1 MGIREFPAYAQK
13 VTKLLNFPSEVNDTS
28 ARIVATGAVAM
39 AAGYAVTGWAWLLL
53 PLTYGFIARVM
64 SGPTF
69 SPLARLATQVITPR
83 LSGNHKIVPG
93 PPKRFAQG
101 IGALF
106 SVTASVLFLVDLP
119 VASRWVAAALA
130 GPAFLEAAFGFCVGC
145 KMFAG
150 LMKVGVI
157 PESVCLE
164 CSDISSRLRT
174 QGVIQ

>member
-1 MGIREFPAYAQK
+1 
-13 VTKLLNFPSEVNDTS
+13 VTKLLNFPTEVNDTS

-39 AAGYAVTGWAWLLL
+39 SAGYALTDWAWLLI
-53 PLTYGFIARVM
+53 PLTYGFIARVL

-83 LSGNHKIVPG
+83 IKAQHRIVAG

-106 SVTASVLFLVDLP
+106 SVTASVLYLLDFTT
-119 VASRWVAAALA
+119 ASRWVAAALA
-130 GPAFLEAAFGFCVGC
+130 GPALLEAALGFCIGC

-150 LMKVGVI
+150 LMRIGVI
-157 PESVCLE
+157 PESVCVE
-164 CSDISSRLRT
+164 CNDISARLRA
-174 QGVIQ
+174 QGVLQ

>member
-1 MGIREFPAYAQK
+1 M
-13 VTKLLNFPSEVNDTS
+13 TKLLNFPTEVNDTS
-28 ARIVATGAVAM
+28 ARIVATGAVLM
-39 AAGYAVTGWAWLLL
+39 AAGYAVTGWSWVLL
-53 PLTYGFIARVM
+53 PLTYGFLARVA

-83 LSGNHKIVPG
+83 LPGTHRIVPG

-106 SVTASVLFLVDLP
+106 SVTASVLFLLDLGT
-119 VASRWVAAALA
+119 ASRWVAAALA

-150 LMKVGVI
+150 LMKIGVI
-157 PESVCLE
+157 PESVCVE
-164 CSDISSRLRT
+164 CSDISARLRA
-174 QGVIQ
+174 QGVHQ

>member
-1 MGIREFPAYAQK
+1 M
-13 VTKLLNFPSEVNDTS
+13 TKLLNFPSEVNDTS
-28 ARIVATGAVAM
+28 ARIVASGAVVM
-39 AAGYAVTGWAWLLL
+39 AVSYAVTGWGWLLI
-53 PLTYGFIARVM
+53 PLTYGFIARVA

-83 LSGNHKIVPG
+83 LPGTHRIVPG

-106 SVTASVLFLVDLP
+106 SIAASVLFLLDLTT
-119 VASRWVAAALA
+119 ASRWVAAALS
-130 GPAFLEAAFGFCVGC
+130 GPAFLEASFGFCVGC

-150 LMKVGVI
+150 LMRIGVI

-164 CSDISSRLRT
+164 CSDISSRLRA
-174 QGVIQ
+174 QGVQQ

>member
-1 MGIREFPAYAQK
+1 M
-13 VTKLLNFPSEVNDTS
+13 TKLLNFPTEVNDTS
-28 ARIVATGAVAM
+28 ARIVATGAVLM
-39 AAGYAVTGWAWLLL
+39 AAGYAITGWSWLLL
-53 PLTYGFIARVM
+53 PLTYGFLARVA

-83 LSGNHKIVPG
+83 LPGTHRIVPG

-106 SVTASVLFLVDLP
+106 SVTASVLFLLDLGT
-119 VASRWVAAALA
+119 ASRWVAAALA

-150 LMKVGVI
+150 LMKIGVI
-157 PESVCLE
+157 PESVCVE
-164 CSDISSRLRT
+164 CSDISARLRA
-174 QGVIQ
+174 QGVHQ

>member
-1 MGIREFPAYAQK
+1 M
-13 VTKLLNFPSEVNDTS
+13 TKLLNFPTEVNDTS
-28 ARIVATGAVAM
+28 ARIVATGAVSM
-39 AAGYAVTGWAWLLL
+39 AAGYAITGWAWLLI
-53 PLTYGFIARVM
+53 PLTYGFVARVL

-83 LSGNHKIVPG
+83 INAQHRIVPG

-106 SVTASVLFLVDLP
+106 SITASVLYLVDLST
-119 VASRWVAAALA
+119 ASRWVAAALA

-150 LMKVGVI
+150 LMKLGII
-157 PESVCLE
+157 PESVCVE
-164 CSDISSRLRT
+164 CNDISSRLRA
-174 QGVIQ
+174 QGVLQ

>member
-1 MGIREFPAYAQK
+1 M
-13 VTKLLNFPSEVNDTS
+13 TKLLNFPTEVNDTS
-28 ARIVATGAVAM
+28 ARIVATGAVLM
-39 AAGYAVTGWAWLLL
+39 AAGYAITGWSWLLL
-53 PLTYGFIARVM
+53 PLTYGFLARVA

-83 LSGNHKIVPG
+83 LPGTHRIVPG

-106 SVTASVLFLVDLP
+106 SVTASVLFLLDFGT
-119 VASRWVAAALA
+119 ASRWVAAALA

-150 LMKVGVI
+150 LMKIGVI
-157 PESVCLE
+157 PESVCVE
-164 CSDISSRLRT
+164 CSDISARLRA
-174 QGVIQ
+174 QGVHQ

>member
-1 MGIREFPAYAQK
+1 M
-13 VTKLLNFPSEVNDTS
+13 TKLLNFPTEVNDTS

-39 AAGYAVTGWAWLLL
+39 AAGFAVTGWAWLLI
-53 PLTYGFIARVM
+53 PLTYGFVARVL

-83 LSGNHKIVPG
+83 INAQHRIVPG

-106 SVTASVLFLVDLP
+106 SVSASVLYLLDLNT
-119 VASRWVAAALA
+119 ASRWVAAALA
-130 GPAFLEAAFGFCVGC
+130 GPAFLEAAFGFCIGC

-150 LMKVGVI
+150 LMRLGVI
-157 PESVCLE
+157 PESVCVE
-164 CSDISSRLRT
+164 CNDISARLRA
-174 QGVIQ
+174 QGALQ

>member
-1 MGIREFPAYAQK
+1 M
-13 VTKLLNFPSEVNDTS
+13 NDTS
-28 ARIVATGAVAM
+28 ARIVATGAVVM
-39 AAGYAVTGWAWLLL
+39 SAGYAISGWSWILI
-53 PLTYGFIARVM
+53 PLTYGFMARVLA
-64 SGPTF
+64 GPTF

-83 LSGNHKIVPG
+83 LRGEHRIVPG

-106 SVTASVLFLVDLP
+106 SLTASVLLLLDLT

-150 LMKVGVI
+150 LMKLGVI
-157 PESVCLE
+157 PESVCVE
-164 CSDISSRLRT
+164 CSDISSRLRA
-174 QGVIQ
+174 QGVLQ

>member
-1 MGIREFPAYAQK
+1 M
-13 VTKLLNFPSEVNDTS
+13 TKLLNFPTEVNDTS

-39 AAGYAVTGWAWLLL
+39 SAGYALTGWAWLLI
-53 PLTYGFIARVM
+53 PLTYGFIARVL

-83 LSGNHKIVPG
+83 IKVQHRIVAG

-106 SVTASVLFLVDLP
+106 SVTASVLYLLDLTA
-119 VASRWVAAALA
+119 ASRWVAAALA
-130 GPAFLEAAFGFCVGC
+130 GPALLEAALGFCIGC

-150 LMKVGVI
+150 LMRIGVI
-157 PESVCLE
+157 PESVCVE
-164 CSDISSRLRT
+164 CNDISARLRT
-174 QGVIQ
+174 QGVLQ

>member
-1 MGIREFPAYAQK
+1 
-13 VTKLLNFPSEVNDTS
+13 VTKLLNFPTEVNDTS

-39 AAGYAVTGWAWLLL
+39 AAGFAVTGWAWLLI
-53 PLTYGFIARVM
+53 PLTYGFVARVL

-83 LSGNHKIVPG
+83 INAQHRIVPG

-106 SVTASVLFLVDLP
+106 SVSASVLYLLDLDT
-119 VASRWVAAALA
+119 ASRWVAAALA
-130 GPAFLEAAFGFCVGC
+130 GPAFLEAAFGFCIGC

-150 LMKVGVI
+150 LMRLGVI
-157 PESVCLE
+157 PESVCVE
-164 CSDISSRLRT
+164 CNDISARLRA
-174 QGVIQ
+174 QGALQ

>member
-1 MGIREFPAYAQK
+1 M
-13 VTKLLNFPSEVNDTS
+13 TKLLNFPTEVNDTS
-28 ARIVATGAVAM
+28 ARIVASGAVLM
-39 AAGYAVTGWAWLLL
+39 AAGYAITGWAWILI
-53 PLTYGFIARVM
+53 PLTYGFVARVL

-69 SPLARLATQVITPR
+69 SPMARMATQVITPR
-83 LSGNHKIVPG
+83 LAGPHRIVPG

-106 SVTASVLFLVDLP
+106 SITASVLYLLDAGT
-119 VASRWVAAALA
+119 ASQWVAAALA
-130 GPAFLEAAFGFCVGC
+130 GPAFLEAAFGFCIGC

-150 LMKVGVI
+150 LMKIGVI

-164 CSDISSRLRT
+164 CSDISSRLRA

>member
-1 MGIREFPAYAQK
+1 M
-13 VTKLLNFPSEVNDTS
+13 TKLLNFPTEVNDTS

-39 AAGYAVTGWAWLLL
+39 AAGFAVMGWAWLLI
-53 PLTYGFIARVM
+53 PLTYGFVARVL

-83 LSGNHKIVPG
+83 INAQHRIVPG

-106 SVTASVLFLVDLP
+106 SVSASVLYLLDLDT
-119 VASRWVAAALA
+119 ASRWVAAALA
-130 GPAFLEAAFGFCVGC
+130 GPAFLEAAFGFCIGC

-150 LMKVGVI
+150 LMRLGVI
-157 PESVCLE
+157 PESVCVE
-164 CSDISSRLRT
+164 CNDISARLRA
-174 QGVIQ
+174 QGALQ

>member
-1 MGIREFPAYAQK
+1 M
-13 VTKLLNFPSEVNDTS
+13 TKLLNFPTEVNDTS
-28 ARIVATGAVAM
+28 ARIVATGAVLM
-39 AAGYAVTGWAWLLL
+39 AAGYAITGWAWLLL
-53 PLTYGFIARVM
+53 PLTYGFLARVA

-83 LSGNHKIVPG
+83 LPGTHRIVPG

-106 SVTASVLFLVDLP
+106 SVTASVLFLLDLGT
-119 VASRWVAAALA
+119 ASRWVAAALA

-150 LMKVGVI
+150 LMKIGVI
-157 PESVCLE
+157 PESVCVE
-164 CSDISSRLRT
+164 CSDISARLRA
-174 QGVIQ
+174 QGVHQ

>member
-1 MGIREFPAYAQK
+1 
-13 VTKLLNFPSEVNDTS
+13 VTKLLNFPTEVNDTS
-28 ARIVATGAVAM
+28 ARIVATGAVLM
-39 AAGYAVTGWAWLLL
+39 AAGYAITGWSWLLL
-53 PLTYGFIARVM
+53 PLTYGFLARVA

-83 LSGNHKIVPG
+83 LPGTHRIVPG

-106 SVTASVLFLVDLP
+106 SVTASVLFLLDFGT
-119 VASRWVAAALA
+119 ASRWVAAALA

-150 LMKVGVI
+150 LMKIGVI
-157 PESVCLE
+157 PESVCVE
-164 CSDISSRLRT
+164 CSDISARLRA
-174 QGVIQ
+174 QGVHQ